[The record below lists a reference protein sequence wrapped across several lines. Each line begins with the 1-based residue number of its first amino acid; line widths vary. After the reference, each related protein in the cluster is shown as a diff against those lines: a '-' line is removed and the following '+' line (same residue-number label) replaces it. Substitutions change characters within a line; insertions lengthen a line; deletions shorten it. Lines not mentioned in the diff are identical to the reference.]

1 MGSPTM
7 RLDEAFQGILR
18 LGIDTAPFIYFVERH
33 PDYLGLMREIIR
45 RIDAGEI
52 EAVSSVVTLT
62 EVLTHPLRLKNV
74 SLAQRYRDVLYR
86 SRNFRLLPIDAAIA
100 EVAANLRARYN
111 LRTPDALQLATA
123 IRAGRDAF
131 LTNDA
136 TLKKVTE
143 LKVLVLSELQ
153 LP

>member
-1 MGSPTM
+1 M
-7 RLDEAFQGILR
+7 RLDEALQGILR

-62 EVLTHPLRLKNV
+62 EVLTHPLRFKNV
-74 SLAQRYRDVLYR
+74 LLAQRYRDVLYR

-123 IRAGRDAF
+123 IRAGCDAF

>member
-1 MGSPTM
+1 M
-7 RLDEAFQGILR
+7 RLDEALQGILR
-18 LGIDTAPFIYFVERH
+18 LGIDTALFIYFVERH

-45 RIDAGEI
+45 LIDAGEI

-62 EVLTHPLRLKNV
+62 EVLTHPLRFKNV
-74 SLAQRYRDVLYR
+74 LLAQRYRDVLYR

-100 EVAANLRARYN
+100 EVAADLRARYN
-111 LRTPDALQLATA
+111 LRAPDALQLAAA
-123 IRAGRDAF
+123 IKAGCDAF

-153 LP
+153 LS

>member
-1 MGSPTM
+1 M
-7 RLDEAFQGILR
+7 RLDEALQGILR

-62 EVLTHPLRLKNV
+62 EVLTHPLRFKNV
-74 SLAQRYRDVLYR
+74 SLAQRYRDVFYR

-100 EVAANLRARYN
+100 EVAADLRARYN

-123 IRAGRDAF
+123 IRAGCDAF

-136 TLKKVTE
+136 SLKKVTE

-153 LP
+153 LS

>member
-7 RLDEAFQGILR
+7 RLDEALQGILR

-62 EVLTHPLRLKNV
+62 EVLTHPLRFKNV
-74 SLAQRYRDVLYR
+74 PRVCSKMVL
-86 SRNFRLLPIDAAIA
+86 
-100 EVAANLRARYN
+100 
-111 LRTPDALQLATA
+111 
-123 IRAGRDAF
+123 
-131 LTNDA
+131 
-136 TLKKVTE
+136 
-143 LKVLVLSELQ
+143 
-153 LP
+153 

>member
-1 MGSPTM
+1 M

-62 EVLTHPLRLKNV
+62 EVLTHPLRFKNV
-74 SLAQRYRDVLYR
+74 LLAQRYRDVLYR

-123 IRAGRDAF
+123 IRAGCDAF

>member
-1 MGSPTM
+1 M
-7 RLDEAFQGILR
+7 RLDEALQGILR
-18 LGIDTAPFIYFVERH
+18 LGVDTAPFIYFVERH

-62 EVLTHPLRLKNV
+62 EVLTHPLRFKNV
-74 SLAQRYRDVLYR
+74 LLAQRYRDVLYR

-100 EVAANLRARYN
+100 EVTTDLRTRYN

-123 IRAGRDAF
+123 IKAGCDAF

-153 LP
+153 LS

>member
-1 MGSPTM
+1 M

-62 EVLTHPLRLKNV
+62 EVLTHPLRFKNV
-74 SLAQRYRDVLYR
+74 LLAQRYRDVLYR
-86 SRNFRLLPIDAAIA
+86 SRNFRLLPIDASIA

-123 IRAGRDAF
+123 IRAGCDAF